1 MQLSVPGGA
10 SPRQASLFM
19 YPIAMPLFLLD
30 VDTILKADLL
40 LDLLLAAAFNIM
52 RWLRLFDSP

>member
-1 MQLSVPGGA
+1 
-10 SPRQASLFM
+10 
-19 YPIAMPLFLLD
+19 MPLLLLG

-52 RWLRLFDSP
+52 RWLRLLDSP